1 MPAIFSKLRKIEPVY
16 DFMYN
21 LTMLICK
28 LLLIADIIIMSWVV
42 LARYV
47 TAIPAPS
54 WGEEIILTLMG
65 YMSVL
70 SAALAIRRNAHVRMQ
85 AFDRY
90 LPPMLLKILELFSD
104 CCVMGL
110 AFVMLVVGWKY
121 ATGIGAKG
129 TYISLPNVSKIW
141 MYLPIPVA
149 GLAMILNNHGKYNS
163 DCDSPHFL
171 LRSNLSESSN
181 CICSCD
187 FFDFLPHGTG
197 TPA

>member
-85 AFDRY
+85 AFDR
-90 LPPMLLKILELFSD
+90 
-104 CCVMGL
+104 
-110 AFVMLVVGWKY
+110 
-121 ATGIGAKG
+121 
-129 TYISLPNVSKIW
+129 
-141 MYLPIPVA
+141 
-149 GLAMILNNHGKYNS
+149 
-163 DCDSPHFL
+163 
-171 LRSNLSESSN
+171 
-181 CICSCD
+181 
-187 FFDFLPHGTG
+187 
-197 TPA
+197 

>member
-70 SAALAIRRNAHVRMQ
+70 SAALAIRRNAQVRMQ

-90 LPPMLLKILELFSD
+90 LPPMLLKILELFSSD
-104 CCVMGL
+104 L
-110 AFVMLVVGWKY
+110 
-121 ATGIGAKG
+121 
-129 TYISLPNVSKIW
+129 SL
-141 MYLPIPVA
+141 L
-149 GLAMILNNHGKYNS
+149 GELFFCLFYNF
-163 DCDSPHFL
+163 CL
-171 LRSNLSESSN
+171 LRHVSIFVGFHSSSLYITLPAYVSMPASNES
-181 CICSCD
+181 
-187 FFDFLPHGTG
+187 
-197 TPA
+197 

>member
-149 GLAMILNNHGKYNS
+149 GIAMI
-163 DCDSPHFL
+163 
-171 LRSNLSESSN
+171 
-181 CICSCD
+181 
-187 FFDFLPHGTG
+187 FFELERIVMDIEAFYKKDDVKDDAATAA
-197 TPA
+197 PATDEKEDK